1 MEKYGEAGL
10 DRHGGTL
17 HDRGL
22 QPDVQRYA
30 QTTHPRGQIS
40 ASRKR
45 FLAKLRAKR
54 SGVKLRPHEKYTI
67 IKALNGDVCVLC
79 ELAQV
84 SRSGYYRWL
93 THADELNKDY
103 DNYLKVKEVFDLG
116 KGRYGWR
123 SIKMRLP
130 EMNHKKIQRIM
141 RKYDLVARVR
151 RRNPYKAIMKKR
163 LEHRIFPN
171 KLLRAFGQNVPLKV
185 FCTDIT
191 YIPFQNTYAYL
202 SVVKDIASGEVVAW
216 NLSNGLEEDLV
227 LDTMRNM
234 PRVREDAMIHSDQ
247 GFHYTNPQYIET
259 VEGLGMIQSMSGKG
273 KLYRQCADRIIL
285 WPHEGRTGLS
295 ILCHVRG
302 TTFTSR

>member
-1 MEKYGEAGL
+1 MS
-10 DRHGGTL
+10 T
-17 HDRGL
+17 
-22 QPDVQRYA
+22 
-30 QTTHPRGQIS
+30 
-40 ASRKR
+40 
-45 FLAKLRAKR
+45 
-54 SGVKLRPHEKYTI
+54 
-67 IKALNGDVCVLC
+67 
-79 ELAQV
+79 
-84 SRSGYYRWL
+84 SGYYKWL
-93 THADELNKDY
+93 QTADSPDKDY
-103 DNYLKVKEVFDLG
+103 GDYIKVKEAFDQG

-247 GFHYTNPQYIET
+247 GFHYTNPQYMWTRNKMSPIEYKNHLFT
-259 VEGLGMIQSMSGKG
+259 QFQKGQEVCFQSV
-273 KLYRQCADRIIL
+273 
-285 WPHEGRTGLS
+285 H
-295 ILCHVRG
+295 
-302 TTFTSR
+302 